1 MIFQYCPLCA
11 SPMNPY
17 QEDGFQREK
26 CSKCGWVHY
35 HNSRPTASAIIV
47 RDNKVLLCKRA
58 KDPFKGKWDLPGGYL
73 EEEESP
79 EEALKREM
87 KEELGVEIEIKNF
100 IGVIGPCYYPFGG
113 QDQWNTDI
121 YYEVTTRDMP
131 RASCHSDVV
140 AIAWFDPDHLPDMAF
155 DTNVR
160 AIEEWE
166 TQRRSR
172 V

>member
-1 MIFQYCPLCA
+1 MTFKFCPLCA

-17 QEDGFQREK
+17 EEDGFRREK
-26 CSKCGWVHY
+26 CPKCGWVHY

-47 RDNKVLLCKRA
+47 RDGKVLLCKRA
-58 KDPFKGKWDLPGGYL
+58 KDPFKGKWDVPGGYL
-73 EEEESP
+73 EEKESP

-113 QDQWNTDI
+113 QEQWNTDI

-131 RASCHSDVV
+131 RASRHSDVV
-140 AIAWFDPDHLPDMAF
+140 AIAWFDPDRLPAMAF
-155 DTNVR
+155 DTNVK
-160 AIEEWE
+160 AIEEWKRK
-166 TQRRSR
+166 T